1 MEIPKATP
9 ACSHFRKH
17 GHDFIK
23 RAKVILEQVID
34 TLNRNKDMENLR
46 LTLREDF
53 WIVNPDS
60 IALKGLNQ
68 E

>member
-1 MEIPKATP
+1 MPSGVPVCQA
-9 ACSHFRKH
+9 FRKH